1 MRHRYLVSYD
11 ISDPKRLRR
20 IFKKMRG
27 FGDPIHFSVF
37 SCELTKQ
44 ERVAMIEA
52 LSSVFH
58 RKEDRIMVVDL
69 GPARRSP
76 RHNIEFFGRPPE
88 SDVDEVGAVVV

>member
-1 MRHRYLVSYD
+1 MRRRYLVSYD
-11 ISDPKRLRR
+11 ISDAKRLRR
-20 IFKKMRG
+20 VFKKMRG

-52 LSSVFH
+52 LSGVFH
-58 RKEDRIMVVDL
+58 RAEDRIMVVDL

-76 RHNIEFFGRPPE
+76 RQSIEFLGRALE
-88 SDVDEVGAVVV
+88 S